1 MFETIEF
8 RTCFICAYLIAYG
21 EYSDGEDTAADK
33 FEAWKKSG
41 YNHMVRYMSVSE
53 TDLGFTTQ
61 ACELC
66 GETGYD
72 ECLVVA
78 LIPTPQI

>member
-8 RTCFICAYLIAYG
+8 RTCSVCAYLIAYG
-21 EYSDGEDTAADK
+21 EYNDGEDTAEQK
-33 FEAWKKSG
+33 WKAWEKSG

-53 TDLGFTTQ
+53 ADLGFTSLP
-61 ACELC
+61 CELC
-66 GETGYD
+66 DVVGYD

-78 LIPTPQI
+78 TVPVPSV